1 MPLTTHLLTLH
12 DIIQIAV
19 GWTDSHLFQF
29 IIGNR
34 NYGVPSE
41 EDEFWGFKLY
51 RAEGL
56 RLRTLVARG
65 VERFVYVYDFG
76 DDWRHDIVIER
87 IADGKPSID
96 YPAFVDGK
104 RRCPPEDVGGIP
116 GFMQFLEA
124 ARDPMHSEHRD
135 MIRWYGKPFDPFDI
149 DERGIR
155 MGLSEL
161 ARRRRGALM
170 SRSSKELR

>member
-1 MPLTTHLLTLH
+1 MTSSGSPLAGPIRTCSNSPSGIATTVSRARKTSSG
-12 DIIQIAV
+12 ASSS
-19 GWTDSHLFQF
+19 T
-29 IIGNR
+29 
-34 NYGVPSE
+34 E
-41 EDEFWGFKLY
+41 
-51 RAEGL
+51 AEGL

-87 IADGKPSID
+87 VADGKPNID